1 MDTIDPNVSVANA
14 GTPGRFFADTNI
26 CSKWESDPA
35 LMSRW
40 KQVKAELVGAGHR
53 YAMCPEVLIEL
64 LCRLEDPQPQYFPKD
79 LKSFAF
85 LASQPGTEFLE
96 FPGAFVLKS
105 VLNCESPVSKFAP
118 AHFKQWLQCVLAA
131 PSRSDLS
138 AGNVELYESRLMSFG
153 MDLKVVGS
161 QHRKGKDSHVERCYR
176 LRKRGRVPIRE
187 EFAAG
192 FLYDLNVIPKAGDVD
207 AIACALDAA
216 FEYERFLFSDPQ
228 YKFENHRS
236 DWVDQQLLYYLSD
249 PGIRIVSNDGALRN
263 RCGSSAQASRIIVI

>member
-1 MDTIDPNVSVANA
+1 MDPKDPISEAKA

-35 LMSRW
+35 LGRKW
-40 KQVKAELVGAGHR
+40 QQVKCELEGGGHR
-53 YAMCPEVLIEL
+53 YVACPEVLIEL
-64 LCRLEDPQPQYFPKD
+64 LCRLEDPQPEYFSKD

-96 FPGAFVLKS
+96 FPGAFVLKA
-105 VLNCESPVSKFAP
+105 VLNCESPVSRFSP
-118 AHFKQWLQCVLAA
+118 THFKQWLECVLAA

-153 MDLKVVGS
+153 MDLKIVGK
-161 QHRKGKDSHVERCYR
+161 QHREGKDSHVERCNR
-176 LRKRGRVPIRE
+176 LRKSGHVPVRE

-192 FLYDLNVIPKAGDVD
+192 LLYQLNIIPRAGDVES
-207 AIACALDAA
+207 IAHCLDAA
-216 FEYERFLFSDPQ
+216 YEYERFLFSDPK
-228 YKFENHRS
+228 YKFENHTS

-249 PGIRIVSNDGALRN
+249 PGIRIITNDSALRN
-263 RCGSSAQASRIIVI
+263 RCGSSAQVSRIIVI